1 MIKPLH
7 KLVGE
12 HKDIVKIVIQ
22 LQSIVST
29 IKPEVQELLDQFS
42 KYREL
47 WDMVSS
53 SLGVQVAHVIK
64 IKKIKKSEHQPLY
77 IMSSFLASVL

>member
-29 IKPEVQELLDQFS
+29 IKPEVQELLDTFS
-42 KYREL
+42 KYKDL
-47 WDMVSS
+47 WDMVR
-53 SLGVQVAHVIK
+53 G
-64 IKKIKKSEHQPLY
+64 
-77 IMSSFLASVL
+77 FLCFILNIRHSP